1 MTKRGLAEWIHYT
14 GEKGVRMV
22 MSRVARSVEL
32 GAGDGRRESRPRRAG
47 VDTRKGAVRWT
58 AWAMVS
64 PWIIGFICF
73 TIGPLVASVLLA
85 FTNYHVF
92 GRTRWV
98 GLNNFLNAIHD
109 PTFWNAWRVT
119 LIYGGVGT
127 VYTLALA
134 LSAALLL
141 YHAKWAV
148 GFWRALYFFPALL
161 AGAAQGMIMV
171 GVWDPQYGLVN
182 GILKLVGIAGPPW
195 LTSGRWALV
204 AVVLMQYWT
213 IGTMMLLFL
222 GARYSVAPELYEV
235 AHIDGASPWK
245 RFRNVTLPMMSPIIV
260 VNLILGLIGAFQAFS
275 QVYIMT
281 GGGPGDAT
289 ELMGIFIYNQSFE
302 NLRLGFG
309 AAVSLILFIVLVTIV
324 ALLLVFA
331 RGRVYYP
338 SGDDLL

>member
-1 MTKRGLAEWIHYT
+1 MMEVAVIEGKQARAE
-14 GEKGVRMV
+14 GGR
-22 MSRVARSVEL
+22 AR
-32 GAGDGRRESRPRRAG
+32 GRRFRNRDARRPG
-47 VDTRKGAVRWT
+47 VRWT
-58 AWAMVS
+58 AWAMVL
-64 PWIIGFICF
+64 PWIVGFGCF
-73 TIGPLVASVLLA
+73 TIGPLGASVVLA

-98 GLNNFLNAIHD
+98 GLNNFVSAIHD

-127 VYTLALA
+127 VYTLALG

-141 YHAKWAV
+141 YHARWAV
-148 GFWRALYFFPALL
+148 GFWRALYYFPALL
-161 AGAAQGMIMV
+161 AGAAQGMIMS

-182 GILKLVGIAGPPW
+182 AVLKLIGIAGPPW

-204 AVVLMQYWT
+204 AVILMQYWT
-213 IGTMMLLFL
+213 IGTIMLLFL
-222 GARYSVAPELYEV
+222 GARNSVSPELYEV
-235 AHIDGASPWK
+235 AQVDGASPWK
-245 RFRNVTLPMMSPIIV
+245 RFRNVTLPMMSPIIL

-289 ELMGIFIYNQSFE
+289 ELMGIFIYNQSFQ

-309 AAVSLILFIVLVTIV
+309 AAISLLLFIVLV
-324 ALLLVFA
+324 ALVGVLFVFA

-338 SGDDLL
+338 SGDDVL